1 MVDEPYPTDLT
12 DEEWALIEPLLHA
25 LPSDQQPWLKL
36 QPKLLSLQFNAL
48 SYAFRVNGLI

>member
-48 SYAFRVNGLI
+48 LVAVL